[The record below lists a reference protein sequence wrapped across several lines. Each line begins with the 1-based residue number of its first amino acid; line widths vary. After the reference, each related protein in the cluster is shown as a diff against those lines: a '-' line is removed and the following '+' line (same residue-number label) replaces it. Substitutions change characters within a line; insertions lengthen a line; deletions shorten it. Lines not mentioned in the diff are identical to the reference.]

1 MNQLSSRRITPYRLR
16 LLAGALSIALVLAV
30 AWTWSLYGP
39 LASEVTERETSYL
52 TGSARSAALLFGE
65 ADSDL
70 QATAERLGEEI
81 GLRVTV
87 VASDGTVIADSE
99 EEPSALE
106 NHGDRPEISAALAGR
121 DGTDIRRS
129 DTQDVDRLYVAVPAV
144 VTGERVAVRA
154 STSLA
159 AVNALTGELRT
170 TGLILLAIGTLGA
183 LLLAWRVTAVTARPV
198 DRLADAA
205 RAMADGDLGTPIPPT
220 NAALAPLGEAL
231 AALAT
236 QMRDRIQQLQ
246 TEQHALRMAVD
257 GLDDAVVLLED
268 GRVALANRKTGLLL
282 RGSAQTIE
290 GRALAESGLSASLVA
305 AIEDHLLD
313 NAPATVELGPD
324 PYQRYHRLRIVPLGH
339 GPGGRRAL
347 IAITDTTDRMRLDA
361 VRADFVANA
370 SHELKT
376 PTAGILLLAESAD
389 NAAHD
394 GDVEQALAFVSQI
407 RGEAARLRQLVADL
421 LDLSR
426 MERLPGPD
434 AIAEV
439 RRSVDLACSAHRR
452 AASQRDLTLSVDL
465 SAIAGQDIAVA
476 MDAADL
482 AIVLDNLLSNAIT
495 YTESGGVCVSVT
507 ASDAEVA
514 ITVSDTG
521 IGIPE
526 ADLERVFERFYRVDR
541 ARSRESGGTGLGLSL
556 VRNAVERAR
565 GTVAITSHSGEG
577 TTMTVR
583 IPRVR

>member
-1 MNQLSSRRITPYRLR
+1 MSRLASQRITPYRLR
-16 LLAGALSIALVLAV
+16 LLTGALSIALVLAT

-39 LASEVTERETSYL
+39 LATEVTERETNYL
-52 TGSARSAALLFGE
+52 IGSARSAALLVSE
-65 ADSDL
+65 ADGDP
-70 QATAERLGEEI
+70 QMTARSLGAET
-81 GLRVTV
+81 GLRITV

-106 NHGDRPEISAALAGR
+106 NHADRPEVSAALAGR
-121 DGTDIRRS
+121 EGTDIRRS

-144 VTGERVAVRA
+144 VAGERVAVRT

-159 AVNALTGELRT
+159 AVNALTDELRT
-170 TGLILLAIGTLGA
+170 TGLVLLMIGALGA
-183 LLLAWRVTAVTARPV
+183 VLLAWRLTATTAHPV

-205 RAMADGDLGTPIPPT
+205 RAMAAGDLGTPIPST
-220 NAALAPLGEAL
+220 NAALAPLGDAL
-231 AALAT
+231 GALAT

-257 GLDDAVVLLED
+257 GLDDAVLLLED

-282 RGSAQTIE
+282 RGSAQGIE
-290 GRALAESGLSASLVA
+290 GRSLAESGLPASLVA
-305 AIEDHLLD
+305 AIESHLAED
-313 NAPATVELGPD
+313 APATIDLGPD
-324 PYQRYHRLRIVPLGH
+324 PYQRYHRLRIVPLGP

-347 IAITDTTDRMRLDA
+347 VAITDTTDRMRLDA

-389 NAAHD
+389 SAARD
-394 GDVEQALAFVSQI
+394 GDPEQALAFVGQI
-407 RGEAARLRQLVADL
+407 RGEATRLRQLVSDL

-452 AASQRDLTLSVDL
+452 AASQRGLTLSVDL
-465 SAIAGQDIAVA
+465 TAIAGQDVAVA

-482 AIVLDNLLSNAIT
+482 AIVLDNLLSNAIA
-495 YTESGGVCVSVT
+495 YTEAGGVSVSVA
-507 ASDAEVA
+507 ASEAEA
-514 ITVSDTG
+514 TITVRDTG

-541 ARSRESGGTGLGLSL
+541 ARSRDSGGTGLGLSL

-565 GTVAITSHSGEG
+565 GTVTIGSRPGEG
-577 TTMTVR
+577 TTVTVR
-583 IPRVR
+583 VPRVT